1 MTERIQTAPISTVPA
16 RRVGRPAWLSS
27 LITVASY
34 VVLVF
39 FAIGFLAPF
48 IFAISNSFK
57 TAPEI
62 AQAPERLIPQTFTLE
77 NYAKL
82 SSQNANVPLWTLN
95 SLIFAVT
102 ITLGRVFFDSL
113 AGYALARLRFRGR
126 NLIFLG
132 ILATMMIPGVV
143 LLIPKFIILKQ
154 LGLLAT
160 YQGAILPLVADAFGI
175 FLMKQFFESIPT
187 EVEEAAR
194 IDGAGPFTTFWR
206 IILPM
211 AVPALTA
218 LTILSFQGTWNEL
231 QHFLIAIG
239 PSARNL
245 WTLTLG
251 LATLRG
257 AGVGQT
263 LDFGLFLAGSL
274 LMTLPMALIFIFF
287 QRYFIEGVSHT
298 AVKG

>member
-48 IFAISNSFK
+48 VFAISNSFK

-160 YQGAILPLVADAFGI
+160 YQGAIL
-175 FLMKQFFESIPT
+175 
-187 EVEEAAR
+187 
-194 IDGAGPFTTFWR
+194 
-206 IILPM
+206 
-211 AVPALTA
+211 
-218 LTILSFQGTWNEL
+218 
-231 QHFLIAIG
+231 
-239 PSARNL
+239 
-245 WTLTLG
+245 
-251 LATLRG
+251 
-257 AGVGQT
+257 
-263 LDFGLFLAGSL
+263 
-274 LMTLPMALIFIFF
+274 
-287 QRYFIEGVSHT
+287 
-298 AVKG
+298 